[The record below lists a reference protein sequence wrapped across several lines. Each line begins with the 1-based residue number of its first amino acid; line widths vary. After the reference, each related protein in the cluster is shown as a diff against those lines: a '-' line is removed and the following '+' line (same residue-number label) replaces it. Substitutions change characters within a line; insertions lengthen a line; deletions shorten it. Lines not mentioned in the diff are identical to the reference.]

1 MDSFSQKDVKRF
13 KCRFCPLTSARMY
26 NIQIHERRIHKDAQ
40 DQNIKKQSIVP
51 MDESNMEDDSEEESH
66 TENNTNEEHEDKFT
80 EKYRKMLDMDN
91 T

>member
-26 NIQIHERRIHKDAQ
+26 NIQIHERRIHKDGQ

-51 MDESNMEDDSEEESH
+51 KDGSNMEDDSEEESH
-66 TENNTNEEHEDKFT
+66 TENNSNEEES
-80 EKYRKMLDMDN
+80 EAN
-91 T
+91 TSDSENEECGYV